1 MNRLSFDFEVK
12 GKKDGTI
19 VIAGY
24 ANANTVDRGMERIDP
39 SAWNLDNY
47 KKNPVVLFD
56 HGKDPAFGNLPI
68 GKSRV
73 VEARDGGLYCEVEIS
88 NSKTERISAI
98 RDLVEEGILKT
109 FSVGFDPKSATKD
122 GEVSVIDN
130 AELIEISA
138 VPLPMNQDSTFAL
151 LSKMLPDNRTKTAK
165 RWFDNYKKNYQKEII
180 RTVTAKLNCG
190 KLEFTR
196 IVVSKSEEFKTS
208 LRAAKFLKEHGHSV
222 EFCVEKDDSFS
233 FEQCKHDGE
242 EIGIKI
248 HPQIEIF
255 IKGESMEK
263 DENGCG
269 KKPRKKE
276 DESTDSKAT
285 IIEPGMDEE
294 KPTEDPPEDKPKE
307 EVPPETVPPED
318 KPKEDEEKPKD
329 DEEIDKGEGACPNW
343 IADSAAWSKAK
354 EAANQSYSKED
365 AENYWSVVTWLYLNE
380 FGGTR
385 KKPTATEG
393 KSTEADSQ
401 KTGEVIPTGAN
412 ATKID
417 TNPMLDLQKQTNVL
431 VAGVISELQK
441 LYSLIEKSQMPE
453 QEETPTEVLPET
465 QIPLPESSLAID
477 ENNQEIQK
485 CIEKIKKTQQDLT
498 MRLKKLS

>member
-24 ANANTVDRGMERIDP
+24 ANANTIDRGMERIDP

-88 NSKTERISAI
+88 NSKTERITAI

-151 LSKMLPDNRTKTAK
+151 LSKMLPENRTKTAK

-180 RTVTAKLNCG
+180 REVTAKLNCG

-196 IVVSKSEEFKTS
+196 IVVTKSDGFKTS
-208 LRAAKFLKEHGHSV
+208 LHAAKFLKEHGHSV
-222 EFCVEKDDSFS
+222 EVCTEKDDSFS
-233 FEQCKHDGE
+233 FEQCKYKGE

-248 HPQIEIF
+248 HPEIEIF
-255 IKGESMEK
+255 IKGETMDK
-263 DENGCG
+263 DENACG

-276 DESTDSKAT
+276 DESEDSKAT

-294 KPTEDPPEDKPKE
+294 KPIDEEKPKE
-307 EVPPETVPPED
+307 DLPPAETPSED
-318 KPKEDEEKPKD
+318 KPKEDEEKPKE
-329 DEEIDKGEGACPNW
+329 DEETDKGEGASPSW
-343 IADSAAWSKAK
+343 VADSDAWSKAK
-354 EAANQSYSKED
+354 EAAGQSYSKED
-365 AENYWSVVTWLYLNE
+365 AENYWSLVTWLYLNE

-385 KKPTATEG
+385 KEPSATEG
-393 KSTEADSQ
+393 KSTEADSK
-401 KTGEVIPTGAN
+401 KTGETIPTGAN
-412 ATKID
+412 AVKLD

-441 LYSLIEKSQMPE
+441 LYGLLEKNQLPE
-453 QEETPTEVLPET
+453 REETPTELPPET
-465 QIPLPESSLAID
+465 QPILPEASLAID